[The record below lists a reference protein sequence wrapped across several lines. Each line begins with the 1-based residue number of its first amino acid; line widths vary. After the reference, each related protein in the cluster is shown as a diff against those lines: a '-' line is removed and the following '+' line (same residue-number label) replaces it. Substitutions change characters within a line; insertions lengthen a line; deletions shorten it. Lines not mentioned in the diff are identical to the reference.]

1 MNIYYLTSDIDVF
14 GGLYERNEYVEDSL
28 RSLAMAQHWTVFPE
42 SFQPYELELRTAMDD
57 TLHPELD
64 ISSVVSPFM
73 VFSEDAVHALRDILE
88 NSGQLIPVK
97 TSLQRT
103 FFGFYPT
110 KACSCFDREHSEFTR
125 YPNGLLIKKLFLSGA
140 LLPEEPL
147 FVISESISSIFVNDH
162 FRERVEQAGLKG
174 FNWSLKVRISN

>member
-1 MNIYYLTSDIDVF
+1 MSIYQLNSDMDVF
-14 GGLYERNEYVEDSL
+14 GGLYERKEYAEESL
-28 RSLAMAQHWTVFPE
+28 MSLAMDQHWKAFPE
-42 SFQPYELELRTAMDD
+42 SFQPYELELRPAMGD

-64 ISSVVSPFM
+64 ISSVHNPFT

-110 KACSCFDREHSEFTR
+110 KVCSCFDMEHSVFER
-125 YPNGLLIKKLFLSGA
+125 YPNGILIEKLFLSGV
-140 LLPEEPL
+140 LLPNEPL
-147 FVISESISSIFVNDH
+147 FVIQEDISFIFVNDH